1 MEKWYHIVFTNSG
14 LSGKYARTYVDAFAT
29 GTQRYERRVLNELM
43 VDYASDL
50 YIGAAPDHGVSAYFL
65 GLIDDVRLYK
75 KGFGSEDVYHL
86 YRGDPEVNDYESVR
100 SGAKLGMPGSVVEV
114 ESPALPDLSV
124 PTMSYGEKIS
134 GLDLGESS
142 TLSYTITGLPPG
154 LTNESAF
161 SPDEVPGLFAWYD
174 ADSNGKHCG
183 TRLEIV

>member
-1 MEKWYHIVFTNSG
+1 MQVGH
-14 LSGKYARTYVDAFAT
+14 A
-29 GTQRYERRVLNELM
+29 
-43 VDYASDL
+43 
-50 YIGAAPDHGVSAYFL
+50 
-65 GLIDDVRLYK
+65 
-75 KGFGSEDVYHL
+75 GFGHQ
-86 YRGDPEVNDYESVR
+86 
-100 SGAKLGMPGSVVEV
+100 V

-174 ADSNGKHCG
+174 ADSMEALWN
-183 TRLEIV
+183 TT